1 ALRRVATARAHGVP
15 GDLRTVVRRRVPG
28 EHHGLGAH
36 LLDARRARCLRPP
49 EHREPHR
56 ALDLAVRV
64 GGRVRHAVAHHI
76 VPTKSSAGVTAS
88 AELVGTAVPL
98 PVSTAAP
105 TTVSGS
111 SGNGLASL
119 ASTSTVTS
127 SPWWASRT
135 SSGLARASGR
145 VEATTVTASSPGT
158 GGFLPSVTVNGTVT
172 RVPRGTAG
180 WAWASTVVPCVPR

>member
-1 ALRRVATARAHGVP
+1 
-15 GDLRTVVRRRVPG
+15 
-28 EHHGLGAH
+28 
-36 LLDARRARCLRPP
+36 
-49 EHREPHR
+49 
-56 ALDLAVRV
+56 
-64 GGRVRHAVAHHI
+64 
-76 VPTKSSAGVTAS
+76 
-88 AELVGTAVPL
+88 
-98 PVSTAAP
+98 
-105 TTVSGS
+105 VSGS

-180 WAWASTVVPCVPR
+180 WAWASTVVPCVPRVSPSAPPVTSTVRGSPSGSTTTRARSSDASSPAATSSSAVPRTSGGWLRLARTSIGNVSTAVRPSGSSGPSPSVTSNVTDAGPTYSSSEV